1 MFQPCFLKN
10 VFYNLAIVK
19 INNQLLTILFFM
31 EKNQISQKEANWQAK
46 PLDQKVEARNQI
58 SEEEKAEYKKFR
70 RIVADQYLNEKGEIE
85 KEKAQVEFDK
95 ARKKLRKLRGFDLN
109 QREIISLGKIVRDVI
124 KQYCREQIDNVS
136 YDILISLPK
145 EIIDRFL
152 LANYPLNINEI
163 HKIISFKK
171 NQNSFNQVSQKT
183 LDFFEKMR
191 EEDKL

>member
-1 MFQPCFLKN
+1 
-10 VFYNLAIVK
+10 
-19 INNQLLTILFFM
+19 M
-31 EKNQISQKEANWQAK
+31 EKNKVSQQEANWKAK
-46 PLDQKVEARNQI
+46 PPNQEGEVKNKI

-70 RIVADQYLNEKGEIE
+70 RIVADQYLNEKGEIR
-85 KEKAQVEFDK
+85 KEKAQIEFDK

-124 KQYCREQIDNVS
+124 EQYCREQIDNVS

-152 LANYPLNINEI
+152 LANYPLDINEI

-171 NQNSFNQVSQKT
+171 NQSSFNQVSQKT
-183 LDFFEKMR
+183 LDFFKKMR